1 MLMCN
6 GMLTVSGMSTHGNI
20 RPAKCTAVLAF
31 CLLIVFIYL
40 LTCFF
45 FVLVCQLVHR
55 DGCADLNMMASSMLS
70 NPRMSS
76 PRDTYYVEWP
86 RMV

>member
-45 FVLVCQLVHR
+45 FVLVC
-55 DGCADLNMMASSMLS
+55 
-70 NPRMSS
+70 
-76 PRDTYYVEWP
+76 
-86 RMV
+86 